1 MGGVL
6 SVTDYETMLLP
17 LTGFNSVHLSTH
29 RKVKVK
35 NADDRRRTAEHDFSL
50 VPPYLHSWSSFIVDS
65 VIQIL
70 SSPKTA
76 TNDIRI

>member
-29 RKVKVK
+29 RKVKEK
-35 NADDRRRTAEHDFSL
+35 MQMTDEELLNMIFH
-50 VPPYLHSWSSFIVDS
+50 
-65 VIQIL
+65 
-70 SSPKTA
+70 
-76 TNDIRI
+76 